1 MFVTQ
6 IENGLDLQDVAER
19 IAAIYDTYL
28 APGQGIEPHN
38 HTGFEEVYYVL
49 SGYGMMTIGSE
60 QMEIYR
66 GDVVHIPE
74 MALHTLL
81 NTAQVP
87 LRFVTVT
94 VRVTQDKTSGELSY
108 FA

>member
-1 MFVTQ
+1 MFVKQ
-6 IENGLDLQDVAER
+6 IESGLDLRDVTER

-28 APGQGIEPHN
+28 PPGQGIEPHS
-38 HTGFEEVYYVL
+38 HTGFEEVYYVV
-49 SGYGMMTIGSE
+49 SGYGMMTIGCE
-60 QMEIYR
+60 QKEIYR

-74 MALHTLL
+74 MALHTLH

-94 VRVTQDKTSGELSY
+94 VRLTQEKKSGEPSY